1 MLRWNGRIIL
11 APTSLLRA
19 EALSLTSQR
28 RYGKTRWR
36 RRAAD
41 LDGGAPDVPS
51 DPGGTPPMLRE
62 PRSRVPSVR
71 RPRPGEAGIGK
82 AAAGGLL
89 RWAAYQY
96 GKPDDKDAEF
106 CSLDGLMTPPDSPD
120 KIARGQ
126 PDFHPMLDAAGRPY
140 AFDVR
145 TGPVLPPQFM
155 NAPAINHAVNRMVIH
170 VGGLYTVEVVGRN
183 IPTIYELSGQ
193 LASASARKSSLL
205 GNRGGFAGLTLRS
218 IDRGV
223 AVCDLH
229 LRNL

>member
-1 MLRWNGRIIL
+1 MLPG
-11 APTSLLRA
+11 LRA
-19 EALSLTSQR
+19 LTR
-28 RYGKTRWR
+28 RMR
-36 RRAAD
+36 RRNRVAAIISCVRLRD
-41 LDGGAPDVPS
+41 FSYCVTLRAQ
-51 DPGGTPPMLRE
+51 TPP
-62 PRSRVPSVR
+62 
-71 RPRPGEAGIGK
+71 
-82 AAAGGLL
+82 
-89 RWAAYQY
+89 
-96 GKPDDKDAEF
+96 DAEF